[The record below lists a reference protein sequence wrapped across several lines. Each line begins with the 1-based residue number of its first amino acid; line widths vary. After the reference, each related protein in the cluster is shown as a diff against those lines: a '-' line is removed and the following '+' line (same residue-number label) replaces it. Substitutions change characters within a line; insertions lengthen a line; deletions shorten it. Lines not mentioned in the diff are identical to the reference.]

1 MRSVVVLFLVLAALA
16 LPAGAGAV
24 TFGADLNEPAG
35 PAGACGTPCF
45 VFASSTTT
53 GYYAPVGGIV
63 NTVRIRTDD
72 VPQGDGRV
80 QIIVM
85 RSYFQNNPN
94 SPGKPNFFCCFVQE
108 YGPTVTLQ
116 RNTVNTFTG
125 LNIGMVEQPTPRP
138 DDFNTLATGDFL
150 GLNLSGTVPGPL
162 GQDPG
167 GFVDIDDPATEPAPG
182 PIRTAASAPG
192 SPA

>member
-53 GYYAPVGGIV
+53 GYYAPVSGIV

-80 QIIVM
+80 QIVVM
-85 RSYFQNNPN
+85 RSYFQSNPN

-150 GLNLSGTVPGPL
+150 GLNLSGTVPGRWARTPVASSTSTT
-162 GQDPG
+162 PR
-167 GFVDIDDPATEPAPG
+167 PSPPPG